1 MYQSESSEGKMR
13 LQGRFWVGWRAWCSV
28 DRNVV
33 LLGLTSFF
41 TDISSEMVATVLP
54 LYIIFNLQLSPL
66 QFGFVDGLYPVS
78 YTHLDVYK
86 RQAQTMPRPSPPPA
100 RSACSA
106 PTCTHLSPSGSSCVP
121 IPNKISLFIILQP
134 HA

>member
-1 MYQSESSEGKMR
+1 MYQSESSEGKMS

-66 QFGFVDGLYPVS
+66 QFGFVDGLYQGATV
-78 YTHLDVYK
+78 LVRLVGGIVADRWRRYK
-86 RQAQTMPRPSPPPA
+86 VVAA
-100 RSACSA
+100 V
-106 PTCTHLSPSGSSCVP
+106 G
-121 IPNKISLFIILQP
+121 
-134 HA
+134 